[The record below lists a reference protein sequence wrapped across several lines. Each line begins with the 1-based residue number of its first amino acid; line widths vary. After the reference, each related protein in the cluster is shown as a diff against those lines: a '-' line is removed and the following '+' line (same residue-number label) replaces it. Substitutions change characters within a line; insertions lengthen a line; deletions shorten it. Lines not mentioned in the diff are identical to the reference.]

1 MSRKQIFEIPDNPGS
16 VVFYPGR
23 EISIDG
29 KTVVEVDRRSA
40 CTRQFMSPRAIT
52 YCEKHH
58 FNPVFMYSTGN
69 LPVLIGFVF
78 DEKSFNS
85 FSRVPRTVASG
96 YWYQAKCTPSFHSV
110 PQITPLVSASR

>member
-1 MSRKQIFEIPDNPGS
+1 MCKKDLFEIPENPES

-23 EISIDG
+23 EINIDG

-40 CTRQFMSPRAIT
+40 CASSLMGERAIA

-58 FNPVFMYSTGN
+58 FNPVFVYSTGN

-78 DEKSFNS
+78 DENS
-85 FSRVPRTVASG
+85 FTSFSPVPRTAVPGS
-96 YWYQAKCTPSFHSV
+96 WYQVTCTPLSTVS
-110 PQITPLVSASR
+110 PGTSPILSASR

>member
-1 MSRKQIFEIPDNPGS
+1 MSTKHLFEIPENPDS

-23 EISIDG
+23 EINIDG
-29 KTVVEVDRRSA
+29 KTVVEVDRKSGCARSL
-40 CTRQFMSPRAIT
+40 MGERAIA

-58 FNPVFMYSTGN
+58 FNPVFVYSTGN

-85 FSRVPRTVASG
+85 FSRVSRSVVSG
-96 YWYQAKCTPSFHSV
+96 YKHPYHAGLNV
-110 PQITPLVSASR
+110 QIL